1 MGNLPRVSA
10 EKRSHEATFFF
21 FGLDV
26 FDAVPADVMLEVV
39 RWVVHVKRRALF
51 RDTSLRSPVRH
62 RQCSRCT
69 GQRGTVKAAANTRT
83 DRAWRREPVDT
94 SKHQRIMDAAT
105 GKFSTGASSLYCRL
119 IDVRVG
125 PSRALPRGP

>member
-1 MGNLPRVSA
+1 MSPRRNVRTRLHSF
-10 EKRSHEATFFF
+10 SLDWTF
-21 FGLDV
+21 LTLSQ
-26 FDAVPADVMLEVV
+26 PSRDVMLEVV
-39 RWVVHVKRRALF
+39 RWVVRVKRRALF

-62 RQCSRCT
+62 QQYSRCT